1 VKRLGSRSLVA
12 IHFDLLDMKSR
23 IA

>member
-1 VKRLGSRSLVA
+1 VKRLGSRSLVW